1 MKTILKTVF
10 FLFLSLFIFQSCEDN
25 DDKPATNLT
34 IQNFI
39 WKGMNQYYLWQS
51 DVPNL
56 ADDKFK
62 NQSELNA
69 FLQGYSTPESLF
81 EALRV
86 DKSIDRFS
94 WIVSDYLELEGELQG
109 TTKNN
114 GMDFGLYYKVSGSNE
129 IFGWVRYILPNSDAA
144 AKDIKRGAIFYG
156 VNGVQLTDKNFQDLL
171 LNSESYTLNLAD
183 YNNGAITPNGKS
195 VNLTKTVLNE
205 NPILINK
212 IIETSGHT
220 IGYLMYNGFY
230 SNYDTQLNDAFASL
244 KGVTDLVLDLRYNSG
259 GSIQS
264 ATRLASMITGEST
277 TDKVFSKE
285 RWNNKINAYF
295 ESEDPDALKNLF
307 VDKMGSTSLNR
318 LNLTK
323 VYILT
328 TQSTASASELIING
342 LKPYIDVVQIGDLT
356 TGKNVGSITIYD
368 SPTFGKE
375 NRNPNHRYAMQ
386 PIVLKI
392 VNANDSGDYFNG
404 LIPTYSLKENLA
416 NLGELGSYETKM
428 INNNETLISNDP
440 LLDLAFAKITGRPA
454 GTTTKKKENIPLLQF
469 NYLGDS
475 KSIIGQNQ
483 MYIEEVPVGLLKAL
497 E

>member
-34 IQNFI
+34 IQNFV

-156 VNGVQLTDKNFQDLL
+156 VTTPQAG
-171 LNSESYTLNLAD
+171 SLA
-183 YNNGAITPNGKS
+183 
-195 VNLTKTVLNE
+195 
-205 NPILINK
+205 
-212 IIETSGHT
+212 
-220 IGYLMYNGFY
+220 
-230 SNYDTQLNDAFASL
+230 
-244 KGVTDLVLDLRYNSG
+244 
-259 GSIQS
+259 
-264 ATRLASMITGEST
+264 
-277 TDKVFSKE
+277 
-285 RWNNKINAYF
+285 
-295 ESEDPDALKNLF
+295 
-307 VDKMGSTSLNR
+307 
-318 LNLTK
+318 
-323 VYILT
+323 
-328 TQSTASASELIING
+328 
-342 LKPYIDVVQIGDLT
+342 
-356 TGKNVGSITIYD
+356 
-368 SPTFGKE
+368 
-375 NRNPNHRYAMQ
+375 
-386 PIVLKI
+386 
-392 VNANDSGDYFNG
+392 
-404 LIPTYSLKENLA
+404 
-416 NLGELGSYETKM
+416 
-428 INNNETLISNDP
+428 
-440 LLDLAFAKITGRPA
+440 
-454 GTTTKKKENIPLLQF
+454 
-469 NYLGDS
+469 
-475 KSIIGQNQ
+475 
-483 MYIEEVPVGLLKAL
+483 
-497 E
+497 